1 MQVSLTFIKLT
12 LNVVQKFGK
21 KSSQMLLLEIDIH
34 GHCIVAKEYSQATL
48 LKILTLLE
56 NIQKET
62 KRNETKNYIY
72 DIFYFCISH
81 P

>member
-12 LNVVQKFGK
+12 LNVQKIGK

-34 GHCIVAKEYSQATL
+34 GHCIAAKEHSQATL
-48 LKILTLLE
+48 LRILTLLE
-56 NIQKET
+56 NIQKEK

-72 DIFYFCISH
+72 DIFDCCISH